1 MLRYIPPPFLEE
13 AWGIVNPGLEKVKQH
28 SFEDDFCEQ
37 IKAALSTGVAHLFLA
52 ISETPPE
59 SGVVNDSYRAISK
72 TTPDSGV
79 VNDSYRGF
87 VVLRPEETLT
97 GLRGLH
103 IWAAYSENSGLAD
116 RLAEVEQMAREGGF
130 HQVSFSSS
138 RKGWARRLK
147 EYEPTYQIYRKVLS
161 NGR

>member
-1 MLRYIPPPFLEE
+1 MDDQQLTLRYVPPPFLEE
-13 AWGIVNPGLEKVKQH
+13 AWEIILPGLEKVKKY

-37 IKAALSTGVAHLFLA
+37 IKAALSTGIAHLFL
-52 ISETPPE
+52 SLSPE
-59 SGVVNDSYRAISK
+59 Y
-72 TTPDSGV
+72 T
-79 VNDSYRGF
+79 GF

-97 GLRGLH
+97 GLRGMH
-103 IWAAYSENSGLAD
+103 IWAAYSENSGLAE

>member
-1 MLRYIPPPFLEE
+1 MLRYVPPPFLEE
-13 AWGIVNPGLEKVKQH
+13 AWGIVNPGLEKVKKY

-37 IKAALSTGVAHLFLA
+37 IKAALSTGVAHLFL
-52 ISETPPE
+52 SLSPE
-59 SGVVNDSYRAISK
+59 Y
-72 TTPDSGV
+72 T
-79 VNDSYRGF
+79 GF

-138 RKGWARRLK
+138 RRGWARRLK
-147 EYEPTYQIYRKVLS
+147 EYQPTYQIYKKVLTD
-161 NGR
+161 GR

>member
-1 MLRYIPPPFLEE
+1 VDDQQLTLRWVPPPFLEE
-13 AWGIVNPGLEKVKQH
+13 AWGIVNPGLEKVKKY

-37 IKAALSTGVAHLFLA
+37 IKAALSTGVAHLFL
-52 ISETPPE
+52 SLSPE
-59 SGVVNDSYRAISK
+59 GY
-72 TTPDSGV
+72 T
-79 VNDSYRGF
+79 GF

-138 RKGWARRLK
+138 RRGWARRLK
-147 EYEPTYQIYRKVLS
+147 EYEPTYQIYRKVLD
-161 NGR
+161 GR

>member
-1 MLRYIPPPFLEE
+1 MDDQQLTLRWVPPPFLEE
-13 AWGIVNPGLEKVKQH
+13 AWGIVKPGLEKVKQY

-37 IKAALSTGVAHLFLA
+37 IKAALSTGVAHLFL
-52 ISETPPE
+52 SLSPE
-59 SGVVNDSYRAISK
+59 Y
-72 TTPDSGV
+72 T
-79 VNDSYRGF
+79 GF

>member
-1 MLRYIPPPFLEE
+1 VDDQQLTLRWVPPPFLEE
-13 AWGIVNPGLEKVKQH
+13 AWGIVNPGLEKVKKY

-37 IKAALSTGVAHLFLA
+37 IKAALSTGVAHLFL
-52 ISETPPE
+52 SLSPE
-59 SGVVNDSYRAISK
+59 GY
-72 TTPDSGV
+72 T
-79 VNDSYRGF
+79 GF

-138 RKGWARRLK
+138 RRGWARRLK
-147 EYEPTYQIYRKVLS
+147 EYEPTYQIYRKVLD
-161 NGR
+161 GRTQ